1 MRFQRICKRVLSDGS
16 VASMFPFHA
25 CTKGLEDRVIFRDED
40 DLRTGYNLIPICA
53 RRANVIV
60 VSECVLSTHL
70 HTMILA
76 RSYSDAERFI
86 ESVKRS
92 ASKILAEKYGPGP
105 LYFHGIEARPI
116 YLEDNTHVRNTL
128 CYIPRNS
135 LDMGIKV
142 DEYRWSSYKAMF
154 SQKKPCPSARKVS
167 DMTTRETRAIFKVGD
182 ILKDVPWMIT
192 EDGRIEPESFCDI
205 RYAEEAF
212 NNDLSYF
219 TKILGLTDD
228 DQMEEMLVRKPTR
241 LMTAE
246 ELMKEIE
253 VEGLRRYGI
262 GASLLTRSQK
272 IPLVKRIYYSSRVT
286 PAQLA
291 RCFGLSLEDIKTI
304 LNR

>member
-1 MRFQRICKRVLSDGS
+1 MKFQRICKRVLPDGS
-16 VASMFPFHA
+16 EASVFPFHT
-25 CTKGLEDRVIFRDED
+25 CTKGLEDRVLFRDEE

-53 RRANVIV
+53 RRTNVIV
-60 VSECVLSTHL
+60 VSECVLSTHF
-70 HTMILA
+70 HAMILA
-76 RSYSDAERFI
+76 GSYSDAGRFI

-116 YLEDNTHVRNTL
+116 YLEDNAHVRNTL

-142 DEYRWSSYKAMF
+142 DEYKWSSYKAMF
-154 SQKKPCPSARKVS
+154 SQKGTCHSARKVS
-167 DMTTRETRAIFKVGD
+167 AMTTRETRAMFKVGD

-205 RYAEEAF
+205 RYAEESF
-212 NNDLSYF
+212 CNDLSYF
-219 TKILGLTDD
+219 TRILELSDD
-228 DQMEEMLVRKPTR
+228 DQMEEILVRKPTR
-241 LMTAE
+241 LMTTEA
-246 ELMKEIE
+246 LMKEIE
-253 VEGLRRYGI
+253 VEGIRRYGV

-272 IPLVKRIYYSSRVT
+272 IPLLKRFYYSSKVT
-286 PAQLA
+286 PSQLA
-291 RCFGLSLEDIKTI
+291 RCFGLPLEEVKTI

>member
-1 MRFQRICKRVLSDGS
+1 MKFQRICKRVLPDGS
-16 VASMFPFHA
+16 EANVFPFHT

-53 RRANVIV
+53 RRGNVIV

-70 HTMILA
+70 HAMILA

-92 ASKILAEKYGPGP
+92 ASKILARKYGSGP
-105 LYFHGIEARPI
+105 FYFHGIEARPI
-116 YLEDNTHVRNTL
+116 YLEDNAHVRNTL

-135 LDMGIKV
+135 LDMGMKV
-142 DEYRWSSYKAMF
+142 DEYKWSSYKAMF
-154 SQKKPCPSARKVS
+154 SSKGLHHPARKVS
-167 DMTTRETRAIFKVGD
+167 TLTTREIRALFKVGD
-182 ILKDVPWMIT
+182 ILKDVAWTIA
-192 EDGRIEPESFCDI
+192 EDGRIEPGSFCDV

-212 NNDLSYF
+212 GNDLSYF
-219 TKILGLTDD
+219 TRILGLTDD

-241 LMTAE
+241 LMTTE

-253 VEGLRRYGI
+253 VEGIRRYGV

-272 IPLVKRIYYSSRVT
+272 IPLLKKIHFSSKVT
-286 PAQLA
+286 PSQLA
-291 RCFGLSLEDIKTI
+291 RCFGLSIDEVKTV
-304 LNR
+304 LHR